1 MKLNRYRMGKFCSP
15 NSSFAAIVIAIAA
28 LAFGAGLR
36 APRLYAASPAPSGI
50 IHPSSSAISRSGGH
64 SAHSSR
70 ATLPSSSLRSSSL
83 HPSALRSAQLVYA
96 HLPLVFEANQGQT
109 NPQVKYLA
117 HGSNYGLFLTGQ
129 GAVLTLHAA
138 DKTSAVRMELA
149 GSNAD
154 ATMSGVDELPGKSN
168 YIIGNDPAKWH
179 RNIPLFSRVRYANVY
194 PGIDLLFYGKQGQL
208 EYDFQVA
215 SGADPAKISLDFS
228 GSNPLQLTNA
238 GDLALNTPAGK
249 VLLHAPRVYQEVGRA
264 QQTVAARFVL
274 RDEKVGFALGAY
286 DHNRTLVIDP
296 IISYSTYLGG
306 SGDEACS
313 TISGTGVPIPGCPAI
328 AVDPAE
334 NIYIAGSTTST
345 DFPTT
350 STPLQAALAGTANV
364 FMTKINPAA
373 TGNAQL
379 VFSTYLGGNGKDL
392 PAGIA
397 IGQGSTVVIGG
408 TTSSSNFPAA
418 NGFQTAPLSA
428 GNHVFVTEL
437 DSSGAGP
444 LYSTYLSSSGTD
456 TASGLA
462 LDANGNAYVLGITSA
477 TAGDFPTTTNAF
489 QGKALAAQQF
499 FVSKIALSPLLT
511 GTSSLAY
518 STFFGGGNPSTG
530 VVTGGGIAIDSTNNI
545 YITGG
550 TNFINTQNNG
560 QNNTLGTGND
570 FPILNAAQVCLD
582 TPINPSSGCPSTGV
596 TATDA
601 FIAKINPSA
610 PVGAQ
615 LIYSTYIGGSGA
627 DVGYGIAVDTGG
639 IAYITGST
647 TSTNIPL
654 PTGTTPLQNCLDTF
668 PNPNPITCNT
678 SLTGMDA
685 FLAKFTNPALIT
697 GQATPTSLLYF
708 SYLGGSGDDVGTAIA
723 VDATGGADI
732 TGWTKSADFPVQ
744 NALQRTF
751 GGGTTDAF
759 LAHLDTTAGITNIA
773 QVDASSYLGGS
784 GNDAGTS
791 IVLDPFGNVN
801 LTGETSSPNFST
813 TNPLQANLK
822 GPSDVFIT
830 SLAPVINLSV
840 TETASPTPVGVGNQ
854 VSFSY
859 TIANNGSDFVSG
871 INFTD
876 IFNNSNPTF
885 ASATAPGG
893 CSNASSATTGT
904 SGIVTVTCAVGALSP
919 GTSTIITVNMTP
931 NVAGTFSDNGTVS
944 VFGHSQ
950 TFKPTAP
957 ATASVNDFTLSVAPA
972 TTTVI
977 AGVPATF
984 QIIVGANGVFPST
997 ISLSCSSGLPNPG
1010 TCSFIGTNPISNIN
1024 TGGQVSRSLVIN
1036 TTARITTTS
1045 QLRKKGGVGIFYAAS
1060 LPLCG
1065 LTFLG
1070 ITFGGFSRRKR
1081 LMAILFG
1088 AGFFVLV
1095 ALQIGCGSKGT
1106 TTLTTGTPAGT
1117 YNVTVSAVSGSV
1129 THTQV
1134 VTLVVQ

>member
-1 MKLNRYRMGKFCSP
+1 MKVNRYRMGKFCSP
-15 NSSFAAIVIAIAA
+15 NSSFAAIVIAIVA
-28 LAFGAGLR
+28 LAFGAGLD
-36 APRLYAASPAPSGI
+36 APRLYAASPAQSGNA
-50 IHPSSSAISRSGGH
+50 HPLH
-64 SAHSSR
+64 
-70 ATLPSSSLRSSSL
+70 SSLRS
-83 HPSALRSAQLVYA
+83 AQIVYA

-117 HGSNYGLFLTGQ
+117 HGSNYGLFLTSQ

-138 DKTSAVRMELA
+138 DKTSAVRMTLA

-154 ATMSGVDELPGKSN
+154 AKVGGVDELPGKSN

-179 RNIPLFSRVRYANVY
+179 SNIPLFSRVRYANVY

-215 SGADPAKISLDFS
+215 RGTDPAKISLDFS
-228 GSNPLQLTNA
+228 GSNPLQLTDA

-249 VLLHAPRVYQEVGRA
+249 VLLHAPQVYQEIGGA
-264 QQTVAARFVL
+264 KQTVAARFVL
-274 RDEKVGFALGAY
+274 HDEKVGFALGPY
-286 DHNRTLVIDP
+286 DHSRTLVIDP
-296 IISYSTYLGG
+296 VISYSTYLGG

-313 TISGTGVPIPGCPAI
+313 TISGTGVPVPGCPAI

-364 FMTKINPAA
+364 FVTKINPAA

-397 IGQGSTVVIGG
+397 IGQGSTVVLGG

-418 NGFQTAPLSA
+418 NGFQTAPLRA

-462 LDANGNAYVLGITSA
+462 LDANGNAYVLGITNS

-489 QGKALAAQQF
+489 QGKALAPQQF
-499 FVSKIALSPLLT
+499 FVSKIALNPLLT
-511 GTSSLAY
+511 GTSSLGY

-530 VVTGGGIAIDSTNNI
+530 VVTGGGITVDTTNNV

-560 QNNTLGTGND
+560 QNNTLSTGND

-596 TATDA
+596 SATDA

-610 PVGAQ
+610 PAGAQ
-615 LIYSTYIGGSGA
+615 LVYSTYIGGSGA

-654 PTGTTPLQNCLDTF
+654 APGTTPLQNCLDTF
-668 PNPNPITCNT
+668 PNQPAPITCST
-678 SLTGMDA
+678 SVTGMDA
-685 FLAKFTNPALIT
+685 FVAKFTNPALIT

-723 VDATGGADI
+723 VDATGGANV

-744 NALQRTF
+744 NALQGTF

-759 LAHLDTTAGITNIA
+759 LAHLDTTAGTTNIA

-791 IVLDPFGNVN
+791 IVLDPFGNVS
-801 LTGETSSPNFST
+801 LAGETSSPNFST
-813 TNPLQANLK
+813 ANPLQANLK
-822 GPSDVFIT
+822 GPSDIFIT
-830 SLAPVINLSV
+830 SLAPVINLGV
-840 TETASPTPVGVGNQ
+840 TETVSPTPVGVGNQ

-859 TIANNGSDFVSG
+859 VIANNGSDFVSG

-876 IFNNSNPTF
+876 IFSNSNPTF

-893 CSNASSATTGT
+893 CSSVTSTGTGT
-904 SGIVTVTCAVGALSP
+904 SGIVTVTCAVGSLSP
-919 GTSTIITVNMTP
+919 GTSTTVTVNMTA

-944 VFGHSQ
+944 VFGRNQ
-950 TFKPTAP
+950 TFKPAAP
-957 ATASVNDFTLSVAPA
+957 GSASVNDFTLAVAPA
-972 TTTVI
+972 TMTVV

-984 QIIVGANGVFPST
+984 QIIVGAGGVFPST

-1010 TCSFIGTNPISNIN
+1010 TCNFIGTNPISNIN

-1088 AGFFVLV
+1088 AGFFILV